1 MIPRSYE
8 GIIPK
13 VTANV
18 CLNNFPADTI
28 AGNEIFILALRA
40 RVISRASSHFVIQ
53 EKGSPRLNKVIKNH
67 GSKWPQWKKSGTG
80 QVQPRSKKMGKT
92 KSSPRF
98 GLIVLSCMEESKSR
112 REVQFY
118 LTVCVQGNSKADNKW
133 LIRLFSSF
141 LFLSRNKHT
150 TQQAVRA

>member
-1 MIPRSYE
+1 MSAWITSRLIPSPGTKYSFWRSGRESYPGRPVILYPE
-8 GIIPK
+8 GK
-13 VTANV
+13 
-18 CLNNFPADTI
+18 
-28 AGNEIFILALRA
+28 
-40 RVISRASSHFVIQ
+40 
-53 EKGSPRLNKVIKNH
+53 KGSPRLNKVIKNH

-118 LTVCVQGNSKADNKW
+118 LTVCVQGNSKADSKW